1 MGKKQIIINKN
12 DKVNDNSL
20 YLNKKFILKNWLA
33 IRIKD
38 KIQSVCLLA
47 QQTQKPITLYRNII
61 EESEDALK
69 EEVCMVSGK
78 NQIVVLLYV
87 HGGFIPSYFHKL
99 NVFTIDKFTKWIL
112 REEKKDLLLSCLD
125 EIEEILNKE

>member
-112 REEKKDLLLSCLD
+112 REEKKDLLLSCLN